1 MPQMV
6 RNGMQHLQGASD
18 YANDLLRFCK
28 VAAVAVSATLNVHCK
43 SCLISIRQRSLT
55 CCIEKNWLVSREL
68 LGSLPVRTIV
78 SCVL

>member
-6 RNGMQHLQGASD
+6 MNGMQHLQGGSD

-43 SCLISIRQRSLT
+43 SCSIRIRQWSLT
-55 CCIEKNWLVSREL
+55 SCIEKEL
-68 LGSLPVRTIV
+68 AGK
-78 SCVL
+78 